1 MKLLVK
7 LLALAALTA
16 HAFAGDSSDD
26 IIAEINLAR
35 TAPQQ
40 YAQILASRTTGYRGI
55 EGEGVVRDAIHF
67 LEKQRPLA
75 PLTVSEGMRSSALT
89 HVLDV
94 GSRGG
99 RGHVGSNGSQPSDRM
114 ERFGKWT
121 GRWGENIDYGQRD
134 ARATVIRLIVDD
146 GVRRSRGH
154 RKNIFSSDFRVAGSA
169 TGFNA
174 SFGSMCVID
183 FAAGF
188 VEAPGR
194 VATRGVASASQL

>member
-1 MKLLVK
+1 VKLLVK
-7 LLALAALTA
+7 ILSLAVLATP
-16 HAFAGDSSDD
+16 AFASDSSDD

-40 YAQILASRTTGYRGI
+40 YAQILASRTAGYRGI

-75 PLTVSEGMRSSALT
+75 PLTVCEGMRSSALT

-114 ERFGKWT
+114 DRFGKWM

-146 GVRRSRGH
+146 GVRSRGH

-194 VATRGVASASQL
+194 VATRGAASASQL